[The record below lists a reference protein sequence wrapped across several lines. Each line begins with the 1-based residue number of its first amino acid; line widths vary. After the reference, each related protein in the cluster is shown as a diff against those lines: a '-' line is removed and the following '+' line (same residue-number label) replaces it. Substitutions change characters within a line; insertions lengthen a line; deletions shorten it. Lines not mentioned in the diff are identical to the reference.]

1 MNRMM
6 NFKIIGADC
15 SNGMKILK
23 NIYKVEREIE
33 IPISIEKVSSKDK
46 EKYGIKVIPT
56 LMLEDKVISS
66 GNVMSDRELK
76 NLIKQTLEA

>member
-1 MNRMM
+1 MI

-15 SNGMKILK
+15 SNGMKIIK

-33 IPISIEKVSSKDK
+33 IPISIERVNSKDK
-46 EKYGIKVIPT
+46 EKYGIKVTPT
-56 LMLEDKVISS
+56 LMFEDKVIAE
-66 GNVMSDRELK
+66 GNVITDRELK

>member
-1 MNRMM
+1 MM

>member
-1 MNRMM
+1 MM
-6 NFKIIGADC
+6 KFKIIGADC

-23 NIYKVEREIE
+23 NIYKVEREVE
-33 IPISIEKVSSKDK
+33 LPISIEKISSKDK

-56 LMLEDKVISS
+56 LMLDDKIVSS

>member
-1 MNRMM
+1 M

-15 SNGMKILK
+15 SNGMKIIK

-33 IPISIEKVSSKDK
+33 IPISIERVSSKDK

-56 LMLEDKVISS
+56 LMLEDKVVSS
-66 GNVMSDRELK
+66 GNVMTDRELK

>member
-1 MNRMM
+1 MM

-23 NIYKVEREIE
+23 NIYKVEREVE

-46 EKYGIKVIPT
+46 KKYGIKVIPT

-66 GNVMSDRELK
+66 GNVMTDRELK

>member
-1 MNRMM
+1 MM

-33 IPISIEKVSSKDK
+33 IPISIEKISSKDK
-46 EKYGIKVIPT
+46 DRYGIKVIPT

-66 GNVMSDRELK
+66 GNVMTDRELK

>member
-1 MNRMM
+1 ML

-33 IPISIEKVSSKDK
+33 IPMSIEKISLKDK
-46 EKYGIKVIPT
+46 EKYGIKITPT
-56 LMLEDKVISS
+56 LILEDQVVAE
-66 GNVMSDRELK
+66 GNVITDRELK
-76 NLIKQTLEA
+76 NLIKQIIEV

>member
-1 MNRMM
+1 MM

-15 SNGMKILK
+15 SNGMKIIK

-33 IPISIEKVSSKDK
+33 IPISIERVSSKEK

-66 GNVMSDRELK
+66 GNVITDRELK
-76 NLIKQTLEA
+76 TILKQTLEA